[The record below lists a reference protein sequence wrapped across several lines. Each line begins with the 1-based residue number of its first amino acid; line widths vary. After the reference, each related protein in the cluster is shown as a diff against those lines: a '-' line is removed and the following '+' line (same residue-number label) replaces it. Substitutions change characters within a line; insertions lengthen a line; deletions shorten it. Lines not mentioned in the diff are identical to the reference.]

1 MEFRSRVSLA
11 TGSLAL
17 LLALVTGLTS
27 IIITIAIVKNPLH
40 LTLKPLDRIVHIMI
54 ALSFFAGTMFLPFF
68 GITEILRGADVGGLD
83 LEILS
88 HIVSVVADFLIGS
101 KLSIHFLF
109 QFERYIA
116 YVHPHFHR
124 GRMTKRCLTLVAF
137 FLVSFA
143 LLLSLLSLAGKH
155 EQVHRLVFIHVFASS
170 TWLALI
176 PLIWMTYRNLK
187 YRKTKV
193 GPDEMSDLPHLR
205 QRIEMENA
213 RNALGARKFLL
224 KFAMW
229 YSPIFLST
237 LPWYIVKFICTI
249 KKGLLENNMGF
260 FWKKLFIP
268 LALVTDPIVPIFM
281 IINDYSRTVK
291 FIFRTS

>member
-11 TGSLAL
+11 TGSFAL

-27 IIITIAIVKNPLH
+27 IIITIAIVKNPLPS
-40 LTLKPLDRIVHIMI
+40 TLKPLNRIVHIMI

-101 KLSIHFLF
+101 KLSIHFLL

-124 GRMTKRCLTLVAF
+124 GRLTKRCLTLAAL
-137 FLVSFA
+137 FLTSFA
-143 LLLSLLSLAGKH
+143 LLLSLLWLTGIR
-155 EQVHRLVFIHVFASS
+155 EDIHRLVFIHVFASS

-205 QRIEMENA
+205 QRIEMDNA

-229 YSPIFLST
+229 YSPIILST
-237 LPWYIVKFICTI
+237 LPWYIVNFICTI
-249 KKGLLENNMGF
+249 NTELLENNIGF
-260 FWKKLFIP
+260 FWKKFFIP
-268 LALVTDPIVPIFM
+268 LALVTDPLILIFM
-281 IINDYSRTVK
+281 IIHDYSRTVK
-291 FIFRTS
+291 FIFRRS